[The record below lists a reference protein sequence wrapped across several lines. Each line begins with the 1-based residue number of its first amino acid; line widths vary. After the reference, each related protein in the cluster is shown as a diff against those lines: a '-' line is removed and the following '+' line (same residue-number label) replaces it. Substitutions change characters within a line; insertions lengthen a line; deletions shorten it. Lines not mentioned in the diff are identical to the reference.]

1 MVVGGLDPEPRAAA
15 PSESNAQAPYAGL
28 DIGSRTIAL
37 VEWDGAKMVR
47 AQVVDTG
54 RDPVCNARSLIEDRA
69 YRRLVATGYGRHLAA
84 ERELAGEVISE
95 IKAYGLGAHHLY
107 PDVGTV
113 LDIGGQDSKVIRIGP
128 KGRVLRFEMND
139 RCAAGTGRFLEN
151 MAHAL
156 DMTVED
162 FGPHALSAN
171 GQPVRISS
179 MCTVFAE
186 SEVVS
191 LIARGEDSRRVALG
205 LHQAIVDRVGGMIRR
220 VGVQD
225 RFVFAGGVALN
236 PCLQLLFSQA
246 LNVAITVPDDPQ
258 IVGAL
263 GAALHAERAAA
274 GETSRGQASRH
285 ADLGAREA

>member
-1 MVVGGLDPEPRAAA
+1 MADRLV
-15 PSESNAQAPYAGL
+15 AGL

-37 VEWDGAKMVR
+37 VEWDGRRVVR

-54 RDPVCNARSLIEDRA
+54 IDPLGHARQLIAGRT

-84 ERELAGEVISE
+84 ERELADEVISE

-107 PDVGTV
+107 PDAATV
-113 LDIGGQDSKVIRIGP
+113 LDIGGQDSKVIRLGP
-128 KGRVLRFEMND
+128 GGRVLRFEMND

-156 DMTVED
+156 GMTVDE
-162 FGPHALSAN
+162 FGPHALEAHGN
-171 GQPVRISS
+171 AARISS

-220 VGVQD
+220 VGARQ
-225 RFVFAGGVALN
+225 RFVFAGGVAQN
-236 PCLQLLFSQA
+236 PCLQQLFAQS
-246 LNVAITVPDDPQ
+246 LGLPLTVPDDPQ
-258 IVGAL
+258 TVGAL
-263 GAALHAERAAA
+263 GAAIYAEM
-274 GETSRGQASRH
+274 GK
-285 ADLGAREA
+285 

>member
-1 MVVGGLDPEPRAAA
+1 MVEGRLDVELQRPGPSVRGSHA
-15 PSESNAQAPYAGL
+15 PFAGL

-37 VEWDGAKMVR
+37 VEWDGHEIIR

-54 RDPVCNARSLIEDRA
+54 IDPVRNAQSLLEGRA
-69 YRRLVATGYGRHLAA
+69 YRRLVATGYGRYLAT
-84 ERELAGEVISE
+84 ERELADQVISE

-156 DMTVED
+156 GMAVQD

-171 GQPVRISS
+171 GESVRISS

-205 LHQAIVDRVGGMIRR
+205 LHHAIVDRVGGMIRR
-220 VGVQD
+220 VGVQE

-236 PCLQLLFSQA
+236 PCLQRLFSQA
-246 LNVAITVPDDPQ
+246 LNVDLAVPDDPQ

-263 GAALHAERAAA
+263 GAALHAKQTATSQSSSAEGPRHRTGRV
-274 GETSRGQASRH
+274 GEG
-285 ADLGAREA
+285 

>member
-1 MVVGGLDPEPRAAA
+1 MLAGWLDPELQVAA
-15 PSESNAQAPYAGL
+15 PSEGSAHAAYAGL

-37 VEWDGAKMVR
+37 VEWDGAQIVR

-54 RDPVCNARSLIEDRA
+54 TDPVRNARSLIEDRA
-69 YRRLVATGYGRHLAA
+69 YQRLVATGYGRHLAA
-84 ERELAGEVISE
+84 ERELADEVISE

-156 DMTVED
+156 GMSVEG

-171 GQPVRISS
+171 GQAVRISS

-236 PCLQLLFSQA
+236 PCLQRLFSQA
-246 LNVAITVPDDPQ
+246 LEVSLTVPDDPQ
-258 IVGAL
+258 VVGAL
-263 GAALHAERAAA
+263 GAALHA
-274 GETSRGQASRH
+274 TSV
-285 ADLGAREA
+285 ARNRD